1 LGKLNQY
8 IILILIAAIGEYLNA
23 QQLPTYTQ
31 YLNNAFL
38 INPAIAGSD
47 GYTSLNTTYRK
58 QWIGLQNSPTTYSI
72 SAQTRLLRKSFR
84 IVSRNVRKNVL
95 KPSTK
100 GRVGL
105 GGFVFNDINGLI
117 GRTGVNLS
125 YAYHIYLYQ
134 SQISFG
140 LAAQAFQYRIDAA
153 ALEFAGD
160 YDPIT
165 KEGLKLVTFI
175 PDANAGFYWT
185 SDKYFVGVSANQL
198 FQSVLKLGSS
208 DLGELKLYRHYY
220 LLGGYTFPINRE
232 FELEPSALIT
242 TTDQFLPQYD
252 VSMRLFYQND
262 YWAGLS
268 YRSTGTASVLAG
280 VRVNQL
286 YMGIA
291 YDYSLTSIRKRSFGS
306 AEIVISVK
314 FGSNARRYRWINRY

>member
-1 LGKLNQY
+1 LVTIKRY
-8 IILILIAAIGEYLNA
+8 IILILIAVIGEYLNA

-38 INPAIAGSD
+38 LNPAIAGSD

-72 SAQTRLLRKSFR
+72 SAQTRLLRKSYR

-140 LAAQAFQYRIDAA
+140 LAAQAFQYRINADS
-153 ALEFAGD
+153 LRFAGD
-160 YDPIT
+160 YDRIMDN
-165 KEGLKLVTFI
+165 GLDLVAFI

-185 SDKYFVGVSANQL
+185 SDKFFVGVSANQL

-208 DLGELKLYRHYY
+208 NLGELKLYRHYY
-220 LLGGYTFPINRE
+220 VLGGYTFPISRE
-232 FELEPSALIT
+232 LEIEPSALIT
-242 TTDQFLPQYD
+242 TTDQLLPQYD
-252 VSMRLFYQND
+252 ISVRLFYQND

-268 YRSTGTASVLAG
+268 YRSSGTASVLAG
-280 VRVNQL
+280 VRANQL

-306 AEIVISVK
+306 AEIVISAK